1 MKPVP
6 VADILA
12 KIPTL
17 PLGYASHVHL
27 GEIVAG
33 LMLSEVDSFSEHA
46 VPRSYMVSIKRGDK
60 AGELITTCTCPAR
73 TLCKHVI
80 AFYAVAKADDP
91 AVVAAAAQIS
101 PQSTERP
108 HKPPQSDEAGTGT
121 ARMEGLRLIA
131 LAQEEFAQ
139 ANQHM
144 LDGLALLRK
153 ED

>member
-1 MKPVP
+1 MRVS
-6 VADILA
+6 VADILV

-17 PLGYASHVHL
+17 PPDYASHVHL

-33 LMLSEVDSFSEHA
+33 SKLAEVDPFSEH
-46 VPRSYMVSIKRGDK
+46 VVRRSYAVAIKRGDK

-73 TLCKHVI
+73 TLCKHVA

-91 AVVAAAAQIS
+91 AVVEAVARIE
-101 PQSTERP
+101 PQSTERGR
-108 HKPPQSDEAGTGT
+108 KSPQSGEAGIDTS
-121 ARMEGLRLIA
+121 RVEGLQLIG
-131 LAQEEFAQ
+131 LAQEEFAR

-144 LDGLALLRK
+144 LDGLTLLRK